1 MHGHISSPATFIK
14 TFIILLIP
22 MAVTVLVATKDLG
35 WLNTPIAMAIAICK
49 TAFVVLFFMGL
60 KYSSRLS
67 QVWAG
72 VGLLFF
78 IILIGLTIPDYLT
91 RHDLPGWSE

>member
-14 TFIILLIP
+14 TFLVLLFL
-22 MAVTVLVATKDLG
+22 MGLTVFAATQHLG
-35 WLNTPIAMAIAICK
+35 WLNTPVAMAIAICK

-91 RHDLPGWSE
+91 RYNLPGWPQ